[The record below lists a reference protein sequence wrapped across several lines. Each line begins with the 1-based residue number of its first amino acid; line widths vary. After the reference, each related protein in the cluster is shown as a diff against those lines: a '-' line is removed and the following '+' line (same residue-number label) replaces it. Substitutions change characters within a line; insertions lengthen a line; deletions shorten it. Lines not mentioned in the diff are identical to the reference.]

1 MKKPALFLPGAEG
14 EPEDP
19 ASANWRGEPE
29 ANAQRARR
37 TRNGKN
43 KAGRTQDKPKRI
55 KRKHTHIANQN
66 CGANQNQTSLGNERL
81 SKSYAG

>member
-37 TRNGKN
+37 ARNGK
-43 KAGRTQDKPKRI
+43 TKRDER
-55 KRKHTHIANQN
+55 KRNQN
-66 CGANQNQTSLGNERL
+66 ASNANTRTNLTKTADQNEPNLAWKRTSEQI
-81 SKSYAG
+81 SAG

>member
-37 TRNGKN
+37 TRNGK
-43 KAGRTQDKPKRI
+43 TKRD
-55 KRKHTHIANQN
+55 
-66 CGANQNQTSLGNERL
+66 ER
-81 SKSYAG
+81 